1 MPYKSYYFRATDRQ
15 ALLDGFLQTAQE
27 EGVNPSALVTESAD
41 GEYQIDTSIGLFL
54 NAGEWW
60 ETEPTDS
67 TAGTLG
73 SEALANICTGDPEL
87 KSCLEAISVGE
98 TRNGV
103 ERVDPATPVRSFV

>member
-1 MPYKSYYFRATDRQ
+1 MTHQTYYFRATDRQ
-15 ALLDGFLQTAQE
+15 TLLDGFLQTAQE
-27 EGVNPSALVTESAD
+27 EGVDPSALVTQDAD

-54 NAGEWW
+54 DAGEWW

-73 SEALANICTGDPEL
+73 TEAIANIRTDDPEL
-87 KSCLEAISVGE
+87 QSFLETIAVGE